1 MKKRMAKTIMVLMA
15 MAFVMLSLPLNTRAQ
30 DALAGTQFSQFMTT
44 AQQID
49 AKEEPDE
56 NAGTAFTYEAGA
68 TVYVTGETEDGWYS
82 VLYQGKTGYI
92 NINSA
97 KGILAV
103 TEIDVEALNAEM
115 AAQEAESKLI
125 VEETERYRAEARRSK
140 IWGAV
145 IVLLVIGIFATG
157 IISTVQA
164 EKKKNEGAEK
174 DKSIKE
180 DKIKVKEQKIEDK
193 KEEAE
198 EDDIWDLDKE

>member
-1 MKKRMAKTIMVLMA
+1 MKKRMTKKIMVFMT
-15 MAFVMLSLPLNTRAQ
+15 MSFVIFSIPLNTRAQ

-49 AKEEPDE
+49 AKEEPNE
-56 NAGTAFTYEAGA
+56 NAKTAFTYEAGA
-68 TVYVTGETEDGWYS
+68 TVYVTGETEDGWYI
-82 VLYQGKTGYI
+82 VIYQGKTGYI

-115 AAQEAESKLI
+115 AAEEALSKLI

-164 EKKKNEGAEK
+164 EKKKNEGAK
-174 DKSIKE
+174 KNDSIKE
-180 DKIKVKEQKIEDK
+180 QKVEKQ
-193 KEEAE
+193 KEETE
-198 EDDIWDLDKE
+198 EEDIWDLDKE

>member
-1 MKKRMAKTIMVLMA
+1 MKKKMVKTIIVFMVMF
-15 MAFVMLSLPLNTRAQ
+15 FVILGIPLNARAKEAPASIQ
-30 DALAGTQFSQFMTT
+30 LSQFMIA

-49 AKEEPDE
+49 AREEPDE
-56 NAGTAFTYEAGA
+56 KSGVAFTYEAGA
-68 TVYVTGETEDGWYS
+68 TVYVTGETEDGWYI

-103 TEIDVEALNAEM
+103 TGIDVEALNAEM
-115 AAQEAESKLI
+115 AEEEALSKLI
-125 VEETERYRAEARRSK
+125 IEETERYRAEARRSK

-164 EKKKNEGAEK
+164 EKKKNEN
-174 DKSIKE
+174 
-180 DKIKVKEQKIEDK
+180 
-193 KEEAE
+193 AE
-198 EDDIWDLDKE
+198 EEGILDLDKE